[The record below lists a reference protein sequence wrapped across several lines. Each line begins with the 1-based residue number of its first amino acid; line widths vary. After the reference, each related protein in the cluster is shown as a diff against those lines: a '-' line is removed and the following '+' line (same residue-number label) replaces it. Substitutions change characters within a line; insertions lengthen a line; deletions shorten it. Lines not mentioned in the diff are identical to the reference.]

1 MCPKTVEKIILQYGT
16 ISNGHSGK
24 FQAADVE
31 KAMRIVVDSKT
42 DYPSACNAMETLL
55 VHEELLTN
63 GVFDKVCHRL
73 KQSGVAI
80 YAGIKQQHRNQ
91 SESNEALHDLVA
103 SQRYCSYHGV

>member
-1 MCPKTVEKIILQYGT
+1 
-16 ISNGHSGK
+16 
-24 FQAADVE
+24 
-31 KAMRIVVDSKT
+31 MRIVVDAKT

-80 YAGIKQQHRNQ
+80 YAGTEQRNQ
-91 SESNEALHDLVA
+91 KIE
-103 SQRYCSYHGV
+103 QGQFQQF